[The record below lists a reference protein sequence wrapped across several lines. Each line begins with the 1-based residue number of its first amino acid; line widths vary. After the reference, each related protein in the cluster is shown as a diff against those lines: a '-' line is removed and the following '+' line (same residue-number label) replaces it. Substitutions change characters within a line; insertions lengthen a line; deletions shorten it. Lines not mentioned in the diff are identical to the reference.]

1 MSYPIL
7 VSHLNEYRKERF
19 EYALSIF
26 KKAKEDKSIRNVDYL
41 EMKDAFG
48 RAIDYAFR
56 KSLPDVDFDEAP
68 EEVSDLYWKSV
79 SNLHD
84 VIAAH
89 KKVSKVKNREHE
101 YVKAYQALMDELIQ
115 LSLDVKDMKSMIV
128 KGRLPSVK
136 EVSESEADKR
146 TCACCFRK
154 QALSKNGTMVHHGFQ
169 RPGDGY
175 QTASCYGINFKP
187 LERSNEGLIAMIK
200 LINEDIVN
208 KENSLSGIKKAIEF
222 FELDEKNKK
231 LISIKEDNPDFKY
244 VKRRR
249 IEGMEYELRS
259 LKRDLAM
266 FEKALNEWK
275 QTEFI

>member
-1 MSYPIL
+1 MKLIKEHVHV
-7 VSHLNEYRKERF
+7 VS
-19 EYALSIF
+19 
-26 KKAKEDKSIRNVDYL
+26 
-41 EMKDAFG
+41 
-48 RAIDYAFR
+48 
-56 KSLPDVDFDEAP
+56 
-68 EEVSDLYWKSV
+68 
-79 SNLHD
+79 
-84 VIAAH
+84 
-89 KKVSKVKNREHE
+89 
-101 YVKAYQALMDELIQ
+101 
-115 LSLDVKDMKSMIV
+115 
-128 KGRLPSVK
+128 
-136 EVSESEADKR
+136 
-146 TCACCFRK
+146 RK